1 MNTGRFVIAC
11 IVAAIVVL
19 WAPYV
24 SEIRRWIRMQF
35 PGQFVLVV
43 GGAIATMI
51 GVALLAALVRI
62 RERRLLRY
70 GAIAAAVVLAVA
82 YSIRFSTGRPESD
95 VVEHFHFVQFG
106 IVTLLFYR
114 AWRPLD
120 DASMF
125 VLPVLA
131 GLIVGTVEEW
141 FQWFIPVRVG
151 EMRDIFL
158 NLAAI
163 TSGLLF
169 SVAIDPPTGFTRTL
183 HAGSLR
189 RIGGLAALVV
199 LAIAA
204 FFHTV
209 HLGYEIRDDEIGTFR
224 SRYTAPQLAE
234 LAADRTVQWA
244 SNPPPLVNP
253 RLAREDQ
260 YLTEA
265 MEHAMWRNKRWDAGD
280 IPAAWYENRILE
292 KYYAPALKTASYH
305 AKTGFAW
312 PDEQRANADQATMS
326 VRAATP
332 GQYVSLSNLSPVFTW
347 SKVVFWLAA
356 GVLAI
361 VILVTTMAIDRQ
373 RPASAPTRSA
383 AL

>member
-1 MNTGRFVIAC
+1 MARGRFIVAC
-11 IVAAIVVL
+11 IVAAIVIL
-19 WAPYV
+19 WAPFV
-24 SEIRRWIRMQF
+24 SEIRRWIRTQF

-43 GGAIATMI
+43 GSAIALMI
-51 GVALLAALVRI
+51 GTALLAALFRI

-114 AWRPLD
+114 AWRPVD
-120 DASMF
+120 DVSTF

-131 GLIVGTVEEW
+131 GLIVGTIEEW

-169 SVAIDPPTGFTRTL
+169 SIAVDPPARWSARL
-183 HAGSLR
+183 NPGSLR
-189 RIGGLAALVV
+189 RIGIVTAAVV
-199 LAIAA
+199 MAIAS

-209 HLGYEIRDDEIGTFR
+209 HLGYEIRDDETGTFR
-224 SRYTAPQLAE
+224 SRYTASQLGE
-234 LAADRTVQWA
+234 LAAERA
-244 SNPPPLVNP
+244 SAWQASAPPLRPP

-280 IPAAWYENRILE
+280 LTAAWYENRILE
-292 KYYAPALKTASYH
+292 KYYAPTLATPTYH
-305 AKTGFAW
+305 APTGFGW
-312 PDEQRANADQATMS
+312 PPEQRRNAEDATA
-326 VRAATP
+326 VARAGTTGSYA
-332 GQYVSLSNLSPVFTW
+332 SLSNLAPIFPW
-347 SKVVFWLAA
+347 SKSLFWSAVAA
-356 GVLAI
+356 LTIVVLA
-361 VILVTTMAIDRQ
+361 MAFAFDRQ
-373 RPASAPTRSA
+373 PAPTEPTRSA